1 MSAAPNV
8 LRAEISHARVIRI
21 ALPMTLAHM
30 TTPLLGL
37 ADAAV
42 IGRLGEASLLGAI
55 ATGAVIFDFCFWA
68 FGFLRMGTAG
78 FVAQALG
85 AGDAA
90 GQRLTVLRA
99 LVLALVFGLA
109 LILLQKPI
117 ANISFALI
125 DASPAVSA
133 AARAYFDIR
142 IWSAPVVFVN
152 YVVLGALIGRARTD
166 IALVVQVAIN
176 LVNIVL
182 NVWLVYGLSLGIQ
195 GSAFGTLLAES
206 AGALA
211 GLTILAKLGNTFAAI
226 PWADVLNWP
235 AMRRMLAVNRDIMLR
250 TAALIFS
257 FAFFTRQG
265 AQGGDTIL
273 AANAVLMNLFLITAH
288 FLDGFAT
295 AAEQMCGQSLGAR
308 DESGF
313 RRAVRL
319 TSLWCLTFSMGA
331 SVLAFV
337 LGGAFIDFVSTNPE
351 VRHVARQYLYLAAL
365 TPVAGAMA
373 FEFDGVF
380 VGATWTRDMRNLML
394 LALGL
399 YLFVFWVAQPFGN
412 TGLWL
417 ALLTFLAARG
427 VLQGWRY
434 PALVAAQ
441 FQPRPAL
448 GPVNTYG

>member
-1 MSAAPNV
+1 MSAASQA
-8 LRAEISHARVIRI
+8 LRAEISNARVIRI

-42 IGRLGEASLLGAI
+42 IGRLGDASLLGAI
-55 ATGAVIFDFCFWA
+55 AAAAVIFDFCFWA

-85 AGDAA
+85 AGDAGA
-90 GQRLTVLRA
+90 QRLTVLRA
-99 LVLALVFGLA
+99 LLLALVIGFA
-109 LILLQKPI
+109 MIVLQKPI
-117 ANISFALI
+117 AMISFTLM
-125 DASPAVSA
+125 DASPAVSI
-133 AARAYFDIR
+133 AARSYFDIR
-142 IWSAPVVFVN
+142 IWSAPVVFIN

-176 LVNIVL
+176 LANIAL
-182 NVWLVYGLSLGIQ
+182 NVWFVYGLSLGIQ
-195 GSAFGTLLAES
+195 GSAWGTLAAES
-206 AGALA
+206 VGAIA
-211 GLTILAKLGNTFAAI
+211 GLTILAKLGHWFA
-226 PWADVLNWP
+226 PVSWARVLDWP

-273 AANAVLMNLFLITAH
+273 AANAILMNLFLITAH

-308 DESGF
+308 DEHGF

-319 TSLWCLTFSMGA
+319 TSLWCFIFSLCA
-331 SVLAFV
+331 STLALVF
-337 LGGAFIDFVSTNPE
+337 GGAFIDFVSTNVE
-351 VRHVARQYLYLAAL
+351 VRSVARQFLVFAAL
-365 TPVAGAMA
+365 TPIAGAMA

-394 LALGL
+394 LALAL
-399 YLFVFWVAQPFGN
+399 YLFVFWASRPFGN

-417 ALLTFLAARG
+417 ALLTFLGARG
-427 VLQGWRY
+427 ALQGWRY
-434 PALVAAQ
+434 PALVEAQ
-441 FQPRPAL
+441 FRGVAAL
-448 GPVNTYG
+448 A